1 MVFSV
6 VKGHRMSYERCVHS
20 VLSAS
25 LVFANRTAVIEQ
37 HRSPEV
43 AHLMAPPFFPV
54 APVTSLVCPVM
65 GSSLCRCRLGFPAR
79 VWRGGRATGGSRR
92 RGGRTRAGAGE
103 AGYR

>member
-1 MVFSV
+1 MVFPV
-6 VKGHRMSYERCVHS
+6 VKGHPMSYERFVHS

-43 AHLMAPPFFPV
+43 AHIMAPPFFPV

-65 GSSLCRCRLGFPAR
+65 GSSLRSCRLGFPAR
-79 VWRGGRATGGSRR
+79 VWRGGRVTGGSRR
-92 RGGRTRAGAGE
+92 PGGRSPAGARGP
-103 AGYR
+103 GS